1 MNGNY
6 LALAGRI
13 RQEIN
18 DVGRV
23 VQRTETIWQ
32 EAQRSSDDY
41 LVDATALNLHGFYA
55 GVERVLET
63 IASVVDQS
71 KPTGSN
77 WHQELLRQMS
87 AAIPKVRPPV
97 LTIETRDQLDRYRGF
112 RHVVR
117 NVYTY
122 NLDPAQV
129 GALVADLPDVSAAT
143 FSELEKFAELL
154 QEIGNPNE

>member
-1 MNGNY
+1 MNRNY

-13 RQEIN
+13 RQEIS

-23 VQRTETIWQ
+23 TARTEAIWQ
-32 EAQRSSDDY
+32 EAKRSSDDY

-55 GVERVLET
+55 GIERILEI
-63 IASVVDQS
+63 IADVVDQS
-71 KPTGSN
+71 KPGGSD

-87 AAIPKVRPPV
+87 ASIPGVRPPV
-97 LTIETRDQLDRYRGF
+97 LTTETRDQLDRYRGF

-122 NLDPAQV
+122 NLDPEQV
-129 GALVADLPDVSAAT
+129 GALVVDLPNVGAAT
-143 FSELEKFAELL
+143 FSELEQFAALIQEL
-154 QEIGNPNE
+154 GNPNE